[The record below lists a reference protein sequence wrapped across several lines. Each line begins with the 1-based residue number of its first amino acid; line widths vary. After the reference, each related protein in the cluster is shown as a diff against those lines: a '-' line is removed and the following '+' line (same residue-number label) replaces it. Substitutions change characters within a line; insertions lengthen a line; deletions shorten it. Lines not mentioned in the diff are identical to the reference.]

1 MAHDMEMV
9 AWDCDSENP
18 KQLAPMSRGSAILP
32 VGSASYDSLWPYIFI
47 GPLITELLYAI
58 IKRYVALG
66 WKDFKLRLLFG

>member
-9 AWDCDSENP
+9 AWGCDSENP

-32 VGSASYDSLWPYIFI
+32 AGSASYDSLWPYIFI
-47 GPLITELLYAI
+47 GPLITELLCAI

-66 WKDFKLRLLFG
+66 WKDFKLRLLLG